1 MSAMAG
7 EDSGIERAAILLM
20 SVGEEGAAE
29 VFKYLSPKEV
39 QKVGESMARLNT
51 VSRERIDD
59 IIRRF
64 HETREGQFS
73 LVPDTDEYVSQVL
86 RKALGEDKAKLLID
100 RILQGNDVSGIE
112 AMKWMDAGSVA
123 ELLKNEHPQIVAS
136 ILVHLERDQA
146 SEVLRELPERLR
158 NDILL
163 RIATLDGIQPQAL
176 EELNQVLSRVLAG
189 GDKVKKTSLGGT
201 KAAAEILNFLGNT
214 IETVAIESI
223 REHDGDLAQKIM
235 DQMFVFEDVNDLD
248 DKAIQTLL
256 REVQSES
263 LIVALKGAD
272 QALRERIFKNMSTRA
287 AETMREDLE
296 SKGPVR
302 LSEVEAEQREILKIV
317 RRLADEGQI
326 QLSSGGGED
335 EFV

>member
-1 MSAMAG
+1 MA

-20 SVGEEGAAE
+20 TVGEEGAAE
-29 VFKYLSPKEV
+29 VFKYLTPKEV
-39 QKVGESMARLNT
+39 QKVGEQMAKISS
-51 VSRERIDD
+51 VPRERIED
-59 IIRRF
+59 IVKRF
-64 HETREGQFS
+64 HAEREGNVS
-73 LVPDTDEYVSQVL
+73 LVRDTDEYVTQVL
-86 RKALGEDKAKLLID
+86 KKALGEEKAAILID

-112 AMKWMDAGSVA
+112 SMKWMAPGSVA

-146 SEVLRELPERLR
+146 AEVLRLLPERMR
-158 NDILL
+158 NDVIV

-176 EELNQVLSRVLAG
+176 DELNQVLSRVLAG
-189 GDKVKKTSLGGT
+189 GEKVKKASLGGT
-201 KAAAEILNFLGNT
+201 KTAAEILNFLGSA
-214 IETVAIESI
+214 IETTAIDSM
-223 REHDGDLAQKIM
+223 RENDSDLAQKVL
-235 DQMFVFEDVNDLD
+235 DQMFTFDNVNELD

-272 QALRERIFKNMSTRA
+272 QALRERIFKNMSSRA

-326 QLSSGGGED
+326 QLGSGGGDD